1 METKNLF
8 QEIHKNSYTKKK
20 LRAICKKLEFKVIEL
35 KNVRWKKNRDHMIKK
50 LQECGIETG
59 IHYKP
64 IHQMSM
70 YNIKR
75 KLPVTE
81 NVGKKILSLPTHP
94 NLSNDDV
101 TRIISS
107 VNKFL

>member
-1 METKNLF
+1 MTKNR
-8 QEIHKNSYTKKK
+8 N
-20 LRAICKKLEFKVIEL
+20 
-35 KNVRWKKNRDHMIKK
+35 NVIKK
-50 LQECGIETG
+50 LQEHGIETG

-64 IHQMSM
+64 VHQMSM
-70 YNIKR
+70 YNMKR
-75 KLPVTE
+75 TLLVTE

-101 TRIISS
+101 THIISS